1 MRIAIVS
8 DIHANMEALF
18 SVLSDIDRS
27 NVDAI
32 ISLGDNIGYG
42 PEPDQVLNQI
52 QKRDIP
58 SIMGNHELAVA
69 DKRALEFFNPQARL
83 SIQMTLD
90 LLSER
95 SLDYI
100 YRLDHFTIL
109 HGCRFVHGLPPD
121 SITTYLFQVTEDRL
135 PAVFSQYEEP
145 LCFIGHTHTL
155 ELVACDGEKVSREPL
170 REGTTSLN
178 RDFRYIINSG
188 SVGQPRDLNNNAK
201 YLILDTEEYHLEVR
215 YIPYDIAAT
224 VDKILAA
231 GLPKA
236 HADRLW

>member
-8 DIHANMEALF
+8 DIHGNMEAFLN
-18 SVLSDIDRS
+18 VLSDIDRS
-27 NVDAI
+27 DVDTI
-32 ISLGDNIGYG
+32 ISLGDTIGYG
-42 PEPDQVLNQI
+42 PEPDNVLNQI
-52 QKRDIP
+52 QKLGII

-69 DKRALEFFNPQARL
+69 DKRALEFFNPQARQ

-100 YRLDHFTIL
+100 YRLDPFTIL
-109 HGCRFVHGLPPD
+109 HGYRFVHGLPPG
-121 SITTYLFQVTEDRL
+121 SITTYLFQVTDDRL
-135 PAVFSQYEEP
+135 QAVFNQYREP

-155 ELVACDGEKVSREPL
+155 ELVACDGKNISRESL

-178 RDFRYIINSG
+178 SDFRYIINSG

-201 YLILDTEEYHLEVR
+201 YIILDTDEYHLEVR
-215 YIPYDIAAT
+215 YIPYNIAAV
-224 VDKILAA
+224 VDKIIAA
-231 GLPKA
+231 GLPKG
-236 HADRLW
+236 HATRLW